1 MKKEKKNEAGYTLI
15 EMIVSVGIFAI
26 VSVLIAQLF
35 VVFSQTQQK
44 STIQQQ
50 IQSDARVVLAQI
62 SDRIRS
68 GTIDYASY
76 GGTISSPTDQL
87 YLIDE
92 NGISVLIEKS
102 SSPTECPSAQSV
114 PCLVISENGGTP
126 TPMSSDKFTVDVV
139 QFYIDPSTDPEP
151 SSGPDIQP
159 RVTMTLGI
167 TGVNINDALRSP
179 TYIQTS
185 ASSRVYLR

>member
-1 MKKEKKNEAGYTLI
+1 MKNQSGYTLI
-15 EMIVSVGIFAI
+15 EMIVAVGLFAI
-26 VSVLIAQLF
+26 VSVIIAQLF
-35 VVFSQTQQK
+35 VIFSQTQQK

-62 SDRIRS
+62 ADRIRS
-68 GTIDYASY
+68 GTIDYTAY
-76 GGTISSPTDQL
+76 GAGVSNPTEQL
-87 YLIDE
+87 ALIDE

-102 SSPTECPSAQSV
+102 SNAAECPSAQSV

-126 TPMSSDKFTVDVV
+126 TSMSSDRFTVDIV
-139 QFYIDPSTDPEP
+139 QFYIDPITDPEP

-179 TYIQTS
+179 TYIQTT